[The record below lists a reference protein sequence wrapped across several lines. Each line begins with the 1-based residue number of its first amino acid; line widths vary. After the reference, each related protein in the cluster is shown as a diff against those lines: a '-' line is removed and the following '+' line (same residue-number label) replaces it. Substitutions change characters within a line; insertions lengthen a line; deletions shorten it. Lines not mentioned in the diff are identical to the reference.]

1 MARPS
6 SATRSI
12 ASFAGTAALVCAA
25 LGVPTSARA
34 QGWLDMQNPQIE
46 VSYVEPK
53 SAVYRPIY
61 EKLKSRQVLE
71 ELSAFMSPLSLTRK
85 VPVKLEECGMP
96 GTFFEPGGGVTIC
109 YEYVAV
115 IERLA
120 PADRTERGVTRE
132 AALAGA
138 FVQAMLHGMSLVV
151 FEVLKV
157 PVWGREED
165 AADKLAG
172 FIMLQFG
179 PDVAL
184 TLLTGTWHFFEVSGR
199 TWTGNDFSDTSSNE
213 SQRYYNYLCIAQGG
227 PSSEQFKPFL
237 ESTGF
242 LRLRRAKRCREE
254 YDAVRT
260 AFRKTILP
268 HVDKEQMEKVRK
280 MRILIPGDG
289 K

>member
-96 GTFFEPGGGVTIC
+96 GTFFEPGGGGRLC
-109 YEYVAV
+109 YESVAA
-115 IERLA
+115 IER
-120 PADRTERGVTRE
+120 
-132 AALAGA
+132 
-138 FVQAMLHGMSLVV
+138 
-151 FEVLKV
+151 
-157 PVWGREED
+157 
-165 AADKLAG
+165 
-172 FIMLQFG
+172 
-179 PDVAL
+179 
-184 TLLTGTWHFFEVSGR
+184 
-199 TWTGNDFSDTSSNE
+199 
-213 SQRYYNYLCIAQGG
+213 
-227 PSSEQFKPFL
+227 
-237 ESTGF
+237 
-242 LRLRRAKRCREE
+242 
-254 YDAVRT
+254 
-260 AFRKTILP
+260 
-268 HVDKEQMEKVRK
+268 
-280 MRILIPGDG
+280 
-289 K
+289 